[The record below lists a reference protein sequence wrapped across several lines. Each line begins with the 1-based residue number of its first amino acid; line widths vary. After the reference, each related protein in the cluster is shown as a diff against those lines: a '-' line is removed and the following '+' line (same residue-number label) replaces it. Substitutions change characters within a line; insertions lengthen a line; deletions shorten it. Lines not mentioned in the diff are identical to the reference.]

1 MSNGGGF
8 YEVEMEETSFATT
21 HNDSANINNNNN
33 NNNINATKTLFSFC
47 NDNQIK
53 EKLEVDFDW
62 KALERGRLVSPTDCN
77 LIVKYEETSRGGPGG
92 GEGATSSSSSSSRTR
107 LSLMESSDGKLIANA
122 FLDVLRNVSR
132 REAVERALANVCKM
146 LGDPQLAKVSSKY
159 FMPEINKTVTLSN
172 IDAFRALTRLMVNA
186 KNGWFVREK
195 ASFILCILLSKSEIL
210 RNESFYSGEEGEERE
225 GEEQRCSEVMQTA
238 RTVVRWS
245 IDLLG
250 GGDGS
255 LVSDASNGEGGTMT
269 IQGGGDGNREE
280 NEERVIPTA
289 IHALASVLQHR
300 KTRPL
305 ARNLGAY
312 KLIAPLMDSEKS
324 NPNSRVQVLYEAALC
339 AWLLSFD
346 AKARKQAL
354 KIENAI
360 VVRKLINVA
369 KTATKEKVVR
379 VAIMA
384 LKNILIGLAES
395 GPNDAKKAS
404 SMKSSEGDQQSNN
417 NVNKESAAAAPH
429 GGGKRHDEEED
440 DDEIG
445 PIAETCIERESLQKV
460 CENLAHRGFEDAELV
475 DNLEQLAKGLAKR
488 RVIASSWERYLTEVR
503 SGSLDWSPSHTDEGF
518 WRNECS
524 KLTDNNCFVLRNLI
538 AMMSSRDV
546 DPRTLAVACHDVG
559 EFATHYPAGRFL
571 ACDLGA
577 KTAAMALMVHEDEE
591 VKAKSLVCV
600 QKLLV
605 ANWKFLG
612 GGN

>member
-1 MSNGGGF
+1 M
-8 YEVEMEETSFATT
+8 
-21 HNDSANINNNNN
+21 
-33 NNNINATKTLFSFC
+33 
-47 NDNQIK
+47 
-53 EKLEVDFDW
+53 
-62 KALERGRLVSPTDCN
+62 SPTDCN
-77 LIVKYEETSRGGPGG
+77 LIVKYEETWRRDGASGG
-92 GEGATSSSSSSSRTR
+92 SSMNTAK
-107 LSLMESSDGKLIANA
+107 SLMESSDGKLIANA
-122 FLDVLRNVSR
+122 FLDVFRNVSR

-146 LGDPQLAKVSSKY
+146 LGDPQLAKVSSEY

-172 IDAFRALTRLMVNA
+172 IDAYKALTRLMLNA

-195 ASFILCILLSKSEIL
+195 ASFILGVLLSKSESL
-210 RNESFYSGEEGEERE
+210 RNESFFSGEEGEEQE
-225 GEEQRCSEVMQTA
+225 AGEEQRCSEEMQTA

-255 LVSDASNGEGGTMT
+255 LVDASGGDGAGGTMT
-269 IQGGGDGNREE
+269 IQRGGGDENHEE

-312 KLIAPLMDSEKS
+312 KLIAPLLDSEKF

-354 KIENAI
+354 KIDNAI
-360 VVRKLINVA
+360 VVKKLINAA

-384 LKNILIGLAES
+384 LKNILIGLADS
-395 GPNDAKKAS
+395 GIDDAKKVP
-404 SMKSSEGDQQSNN
+404 SMKSGEGDRHS
-417 NVNKESAAAAPH
+417 NKENAAAAAH
-429 GGGKRHDEEED
+429 VGGKRDDDKDDED
-440 DDEIG
+440 DELG

-488 RVIASSWERYLTEVR
+488 RVVASSWERYLTEVR

-605 ANWKFLG
+605 ANWKFIG

>member
-1 MSNGGGF
+1 
-8 YEVEMEETSFATT
+8 
-21 HNDSANINNNNN
+21 
-33 NNNINATKTLFSFC
+33 
-47 NDNQIK
+47 
-53 EKLEVDFDW
+53 
-62 KALERGRLVSPTDCN
+62 
-77 LIVKYEETSRGGPGG
+77 
-92 GEGATSSSSSSSRTR
+92 
-107 LSLMESSDGKLIANA
+107 MESSDGKLIANA
-122 FLDVLRNVSR
+122 FLDVFRNVSR

-146 LGDPQLAKVSSKY
+146 LGDPQLAKVSSEY

-172 IDAFRALTRLMVNA
+172 IDAYKALTRLMLNA

-195 ASFILCILLSKSEIL
+195 ASFILGVLLSKSESL
-210 RNESFYSGEEGEERE
+210 RNESFFSGEEGEEQE
-225 GEEQRCSEVMQTA
+225 AGEEQRCSEEMQTA

-255 LVSDASNGEGGTMT
+255 LVDASGGDGPGGTMT
-269 IQGGGDGNREE
+269 IQRGGGGDENHEE

-312 KLIAPLMDSEKS
+312 KLIAPLLDSEKF

-354 KIENAI
+354 KIDNAI
-360 VVRKLINVA
+360 VVKKLINAA

-384 LKNILIGLAES
+384 LKNILIGLADS
-395 GPNDAKKAS
+395 GIDDAKKVP
-404 SMKSSEGDQQSNN
+404 SMKSGEGDRHS
-417 NVNKESAAAAPH
+417 NKENAAAAAH
-429 GGGKRHDEEED
+429 VGGKRDDDKDDED
-440 DDEIG
+440 DELG

-488 RVIASSWERYLTEVR
+488 RVVASSWERYLTEVR

-605 ANWKFLG
+605 ANWKFIG